1 MKIEI
6 NLNLY
11 TELGF
16 LKKKKVISMN
26 LGSKVF
32 LLDLTLTL
40 FRMGFFGGLLKYG
53 WGFRAL
59 CKLSAVVP
67 KTSCMC
73 L

>member
-40 FRMGFFGGLLKYG
+40 FRMVFLGGAGQIWLGF
-53 WGFRAL
+53 
-59 CKLSAVVP
+59 
-67 KTSCMC
+67 
-73 L
+73 

>member
-11 TELGF
+11 TELCF
-16 LKKKKVISMN
+16 LQKKKVISMN

-40 FRMGFFGGLLKYG
+40 FRMVFLRGLVKYG

-59 CKLSAVVP
+59 CKHP
-67 KTSCMC
+67 PR
-73 L
+73 